1 MQYLIDTN
9 IFVFF
14 VADPDRL
21 SRDIRMLLE
30 DYDSQLYIST
40 ESVKELVVGF
50 NNKDLFSKRWK
61 TAEEMVNAIENE
73 YYITILPVRKEHIMT
88 YARMTL
94 NDAQGHK
101 DPSDHVII
109 AHAITEGLPLI
120 SSDTRFP
127 FYRSQDLELIVNE
140 R

>member
-1 MQYLIDTN
+1 MRYLIDTN

-21 SRDIRMLLE
+21 SRDVRMLLE

-50 NNKDLFSKRWK
+50 NNKGLFSKRWK

-109 AHAITEGLPLI
+109 AHAITESLPLI

-127 FYRSQDLELIVNE
+127 FYRSQGLELIVNE

>member
-1 MQYLIDTN
+1 MRYLIDTN

-50 NNKDLFSKRWK
+50 NNKGLFSKR
-61 TAEEMVNAIENE
+61 
-73 YYITILPVRKEHIMT
+73 
-88 YARMTL
+88 
-94 NDAQGHK
+94 
-101 DPSDHVII
+101 
-109 AHAITEGLPLI
+109 
-120 SSDTRFP
+120 
-127 FYRSQDLELIVNE
+127 
-140 R
+140 

>member
-1 MQYLIDTN
+1 MRYLIDTN

-50 NNKDLFSKRWK
+50 NNKGLFSKRWK

-120 SSDTRFP
+120 SSDTFP
-127 FYRSQDLELIVNE
+127 VLSKSGPRTH